1 MHRVL
6 FSFCPILRLHSFV
19 LRFRDTEITS
29 SKLSVLKELC
39 IALLF
44 SVWKTWCQ
52 RIIFTE
58 NAFTRNCK
66 FIKFAKEISLRILLK
81 LSGLKAKILLPHSFK
96 PRKKVLGQRFRIR
109 FCYTRFNVVRRKKV
123 FLKNSNMN
131 DAHGNQAQTILRS
144 QPIYYSKI
152 NMSF

>member
-6 FSFCPILRLHSFV
+6 FSFGSILRRHSFV

-66 FIKFAKEISLRILLK
+66 FIKFAKEIFLRILLK

-96 PRKKVLGQRFRIR
+96 PRKKFLARDLELGFVTHDLTWFGEKRFSWKIALWTMLIA
-109 FCYTRFNVVRRKKV
+109 TRHKPF
-123 FLKNSNMN
+123 
-131 DAHGNQAQTILRS
+131 
-144 QPIYYSKI
+144 
-152 NMSF
+152 